1 MVEWHVTPDYIV
13 SNWTE
18 ELLHLMVEKLN
29 ERKKGERDAITE
41 ARPDTSSKVSDTEL
55 FNRMGV
61 KVKHGN

>member
-13 SNWTE
+13 SNWTD
-18 ELLHLMVEKLN
+18 ELLHLMVGKLN
-29 ERKKGERDAITE
+29 ERKHGERE
-41 ARPDTSSKVSDTEL
+41 AVEDHDTSGKASDTDL